1 MPRRCSGSSLSG
13 EMPLSFPL
21 PVSPLRVSETESS
34 LAATRECILAF
45 RECLERFLHCA
56 EYTSSQHLSN
66 LGELAA
72 NYQLDFDLCGRRALN
87 AGSQL
92 YRLFQLYFLECRST
106 SECGAILSK
115 GAFTI
120 ASEVVH
126 IERLVGRALLQRG
139 LSPLS
144 KYFGDVQQSSSQLA
158 A

>member
-1 MPRRCSGSSLSG
+1 
-13 EMPLSFPL
+13 MPLSFPL
-21 PVSPLRVSETESS
+21 PVSPLRASETESS

-72 NYQLDFDLCGRRALN
+72 NYQLDFDLCGRKALTG
-87 AGSQL
+87 GSQL
-92 YRLFQLYFLECRST
+92 YRLFQLHFLEGRNA
-106 SECGAILSK
+106 SECGAILGR

-126 IERLVGRALLQRG
+126 IERLVGRTLLNRG

-144 KYFGDVQQSSSQLA
+144 KYFGDMPQSPCQLA
-158 A
+158 T